1 MARETRERGA
11 AAPAGGM
18 GRARQGVTLGEQLAE
33 REEAVTGREAR
44 HLESA
49 RAERAAMAA
58 RASKLEGREKDLAA
72 GG

>member
-1 MARETRERGA
+1 M
-11 AAPAGGM
+11 
-18 GRARQGVTLGEQLAE
+18 TLGEQLAE

-49 RAERAAMAA
+49 RADRAAMAA
-58 RASKLEGREKDLAA
+58 RASELEGREKDLAA